1 MGQNLDLIR
10 SGFETAFING
20 NLASNAEYK
29 PSFVSNRPEEG
40 KKVISSIEDELLR
53 CEEFKIS
60 VAFVTMG
67 GITPLLL
74 ALKEL
79 EKRGVPGKILTT
91 NYLNFSEPRA
101 LEKLNELTNIEL
113 KMYDSGAADTG
124 FHSKGYI
131 FKKDETYRIITGS
144 SNLTKTALTSNI
156 EWNTRII
163 STEQGEIAADIL
175 SEFDRLWN
183 SEYSIGFDEFF
194 EVYKERYSII
204 KKQREIAASEKIVS
218 LQKYTLKPNSMQEQ
232 FIVNLK
238 KMIEK
243 GEDRVLLISST
254 GTGKTYASAF
264 AMRECGFKRVLFLV
278 HRGQLARQSRESYR
292 MVFDDSVS
300 MGLVGAG
307 SSEYDRDYVFATV
320 QTLNRDRHLFKYEKD
335 AFDCII
341 LDEAHHSSAGTYQ
354 KVMNYFRPKL
364 FLGMTATPDKMDD
377 NQEGKNIYEIFNY
390 QLALEI
396 RLGQAMENNL
406 LCPFHYFGIT
416 EISAVD
422 EEKISGRRL
431 SPEDFRRLTS
441 DARVQHIIEQ
451 AEYFGYSGDRVK
463 GLVFC
468 SRIDESEELSRKFNS
483 LGYRTIAL
491 NGSASEEE
499 RIDAFERLAM
509 DESEADANHRPLD
522 YIFSVEILNE
532 GVDIVE
538 VNQVIMLRPT
548 QSPIVFIQQ
557 LGRGLRKARGKEY
570 VVILDF
576 IGNYNK
582 NFMIPVALS
591 GDRTYNPDNIRKY
604 VISGNNT
611 IPGASTIHFDRVAK
625 DRIFDSIDN
634 IKGIRSIIREGYVN
648 LKNRLGRIPYLYDFY
663 TNQEI
668 DPMLIVNEY
677 KSYYNFLKTVEPSY
691 DYILSGQDD
700 MTIEYLS
707 RTVMSGVRPCELEL
721 LREITE
727 KRAVDSSE
735 LQDTLK
741 REFDFDTTPSLVAGY
756 ADVLEGSFVSRE
768 DDLRKYS
775 GIDILRYDENGRIWR
790 MESFAQRLENR
801 EFSKLV
807 KDIIS
812 VGLSRYN
819 DRYRGTNGDKL
830 FVLYEKY
837 TRRDVS
843 FLINAGRDYSSTMYG
858 MKRFDDDVFLF
869 VTYHKV
875 SAEEEDR
882 EFVEGK
888 PDYADEFINDVI
900 FKWDSKIGC
909 GPESSYMNDVNS
921 AQRKHL
927 LVKKSD
933 AEKNFYYMGEFD
945 IIEQHGD
952 VKLDNSGRQR
962 PITKVTMKMHNAV
975 REDILRYLQSS
986 INVEAE

>member
-1 MGQNLDLIR
+1 MTTRINEMR
-10 SGFETAFING
+10 EGFETAFVDG
-20 NLASNAEYK
+20 NLASNAEYR
-29 PSFVSNRPEEG
+29 PSFVSNKPQDG

-53 CEEFKIS
+53 CEEFQIS

-79 EKRGVPGKILTT
+79 EKKEVPGKILTT

-113 KMYDSGAADTG
+113 RMYDSEAADTG
-124 FHSKGYI
+124 FHTKGYI
-131 FKKDETYRIITGS
+131 FRKDETYRIITGS
-144 SNLTKTALTSNI
+144 SNLTKTALTSNV
-156 EWNTRII
+156 EWNTRIV
-163 STEQGEIAADIL
+163 STEQGEVARDIL
-175 SEFDRLWN
+175 REFNELWDSEYTVEFDKF
-183 SEYSIGFDEFF
+183 Y
-194 EVYKERYSII
+194 EVYKERYNII
-204 KKQREIAASEKIVS
+204 KRQREIASQGNVVS
-218 LQKYTLKPNSMQEQ
+218 LKKYTLKPNSMQEQ

-238 KMIEK
+238 KMIAK

-264 AMRECGFKRVLFLV
+264 AMRECDFKRVLFLV

-292 MVFDDSVS
+292 MVFDDSIS

-307 SSEYDRDYVFATV
+307 HSEYDCDYVFATV
-320 QTLNRDRHLFKYEKD
+320 QTLNRDKHLFKYEKD
-335 AFDCII
+335 DFDCII

-354 KVMNYFRPKL
+354 KVMNYFKPKL

-396 RLGQAMENNL
+396 RLQQAMENNL

-416 EISAVD
+416 EVSSVD
-422 EEKISGRRL
+422 EKNMSVKKL
-431 SPEDFRRLTS
+431 SPEEFRRLTS
-441 DARVQHIIEQ
+441 DTRVRNIIEQ

-491 NGSASEEE
+491 NGSAGEEE
-499 RIDAFERLAM
+499 RINAFERLAM
-509 DESEADANHRPLD
+509 DESEADGDNQPLD

-557 LGRGLRKARGKEY
+557 LGRGLRKAKEKEY

-611 IPGASTIHFDRVAK
+611 IPGASTIHFDQIAK
-625 DRIFDSIDN
+625 DRIFNSIDN
-634 IKGIRSIIREGYVN
+634 IKGIKSIIREGYTN

-663 TNQEI
+663 INEEI
-668 DPMLIVNEY
+668 DPLLIISEY
-677 KSYYNFLKTVEPSY
+677 KSCYRFLKSVEP
-691 DYILSGQDD
+691 DYNCILSEQDD

-707 RTVMSGVRPCELEL
+707 KTVLSGVRPCELEL
-721 LREITE
+721 LREMTE
-727 KRAVDSSE
+727 KSVVDPSE
-735 LQDTLK
+735 LSDNLRK
-741 REFDFDTTPSLVAGY
+741 EFDFDTTPSLVTEYAEVLSGRFVSKEDELLRY
-756 ADVLEGSFVSRE
+756 ADIEILGR
-768 DDLRKYS
+768 DDKGMIR
-775 GIDILRYDENGRIWR
+775 R
-790 MESFAQRLENR
+790 MESFASRLGNC
-801 EFSKLV
+801 EFEKLV
-807 KDIIS
+807 NDIID

-819 DRYRGTNGDKL
+819 DRYRETSSDKM

-843 FLINAGRDYSSTMYG
+843 FLINAGRDYSSIMYG

-875 SAEEEDR
+875 STDDEDR
-882 EFVEGK
+882 EFMEGK
-888 PDYADEFINDVI
+888 PDYADEFISDVI

-909 GPESSYMNDVNS
+909 GPESNYMNDVNE
-921 AQRKHL
+921 ATRKHL
-927 LVKKSD
+927 FVKKSD

-945 IIEQHGD
+945 IIDQYGD
-952 VKLDNSGRQR
+952 VKLDNSGKKRA
-962 PITKVTMKMHNAV
+962 ITKVTMKMHNAV

>member
-1 MGQNLDLIR
+1 
-10 SGFETAFING
+10 
-20 NLASNAEYK
+20 
-29 PSFVSNRPEEG
+29 
-40 KKVISSIEDELLR
+40 
-53 CEEFKIS
+53 
-60 VAFVTMG
+60 
-67 GITPLLL
+67 
-74 ALKEL
+74 
-79 EKRGVPGKILTT
+79 
-91 NYLNFSEPRA
+91 
-101 LEKLNELTNIEL
+101 
-113 KMYDSGAADTG
+113 
-124 FHSKGYI
+124 
-131 FKKDETYRIITGS
+131 
-144 SNLTKTALTSNI
+144 
-156 EWNTRII
+156 
-163 STEQGEIAADIL
+163 
-175 SEFDRLWN
+175 
-183 SEYSIGFDEFF
+183 
-194 EVYKERYSII
+194 
-204 KKQREIAASEKIVS
+204 
-218 LQKYTLKPNSMQEQ
+218 
-232 FIVNLK
+232 
-238 KMIEK
+238 
-243 GEDRVLLISST
+243 
-254 GTGKTYASAF
+254 
-264 AMRECGFKRVLFLV
+264 
-278 HRGQLARQSRESYR
+278 

-548 QSPIVFIQQ
+548 QSPVVFIQQ

-700 MTIEYLS
+700 MTVEYLS

-727 KRAVDSSE
+727 KGAVDSSE

-775 GIDILRYDENGRIWR
+775 GIDILRYDENGVIWR

-819 DRYRGTNGDKL
+819 DRYRDTNGDSQ

-858 MKRFDDDVFLF
+858 MKRFNDDVFLF